1 LTKRIVEAQGGTVGV
16 KSTLGEGSV
25 FSAVLPRVA
34 ARSGSIEPRTRHK
47 TMPLPILHPGAPTV
61 LVVEDE
67 ATDGEWLVRTLTD
80 AGYAVELVT
89 RGADAL
95 ERCRNQLYDA
105 ITLDLL
111 LPDLSGLDVLRGIR
125 TDSKNMDTPVVVVTV
140 VTERQAVT
148 GFPVEEVLVKPV
160 EDVGLVTALAR
171 AGVTPAS
178 GARVVVVD
186 DDEPTLKLIEKTLR
200 DLGYLPQCFLDADL
214 ALAAVESS
222 PPAAIVL
229 DLLMPR
235 TDGFEFLRR
244 LRTSPVGRRLPVLV
258 WTVKD
263 LSEEERAQL
272 LSAAQA
278 VLQKNADGQ
287 AQLLRELRIFV
298 RPQEAR
304 HG

>member
-1 LTKRIVEAQGGTVGV
+1 MVGV
-16 KSTLGEGSV
+16 KSKLGEGSV

-34 ARSGSIEPRTRHK
+34 ARSESEPRVRHK

-61 LVVEDE
+61 LVIEDE
-67 ATDGEWLVRTLTD
+67 PADAEWLVRTLTD
-80 AGYAVELVT
+80 AGYAADLVT

-95 ERCRNQLYDA
+95 ERCRHHVYDA

-111 LPDLSGLDVLRGIR
+111 LPDLSGLDVLQGIR
-125 TDSKNMDTPVVVVTV
+125 TDGKNMDTPVVVVTV
-140 VTERQAVT
+140 VAERQAVA

-160 EDVGLVTALAR
+160 DDVGLVTALAR

-186 DDEPTLKLIEKTLR
+186 DDEATVKLIEKTLR

-214 ALAAVESS
+214 ALAAVVSS

-244 LRTSPVGRRLPVLV
+244 LRASPVGRRLPVLV

-263 LSEEERAQL
+263 LTEEERARL

-278 VLQKNADGQ
+278 VLQKTADGQ
-287 AQLLRELRIFV
+287 AQLLRELRTFV